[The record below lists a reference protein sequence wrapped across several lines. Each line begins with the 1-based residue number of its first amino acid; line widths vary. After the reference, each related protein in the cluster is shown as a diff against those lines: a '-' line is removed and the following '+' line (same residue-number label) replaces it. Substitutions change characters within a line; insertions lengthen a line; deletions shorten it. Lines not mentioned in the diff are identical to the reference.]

1 MVMDLALAI
10 PVEKSTNPA
19 IEADLYADAAAALNE
34 AEEYARAE
42 AACRVALALVPGHY
56 VALTNLGAALH
67 RLGRHQEAIQ
77 TSVAAAHANPG
88 CAEAFSNLG
97 VVLNDMQAMEL
108 SLQSH
113 NEAYRLAP
121 TNPHIRANRA
131 MALLMAGDLAQGFAE
146 FEARWDL
153 DPPPITGPR
162 WLGEP
167 LAGRRLLV
175 WDEGGYGDTLQF
187 IRYVGQLLAADAR
200 VVLRVQ
206 APLVRLVRQS
216 FPDAEAVVSSD
227 DPVPEFD
234 VHCPMISLAHVMG
247 TSLANVPGVTPYLIA
262 DPLQSS
268 HWQEALGRLGPV
280 RKIGL
285 VWAGAPRQGMKRV
298 HAMDKRRSINLDL
311 LAPLMAMPN
320 VHWISLQIGGGAE
333 IARTGFPLGNPMGRM
348 QDFADTAALVAGL
361 DLVISVDTAV
371 AHLAGALGVPVW
383 VMSRFDSCWRWL
395 AGREDTPW
403 YPGMRVFRQ
412 TQSGEWGGVIERVR
426 RELGA

>member
-1 MVMDLALAI
+1 MTMDVAL
-10 PVEKSTNPA
+10 VEMPTNPTV
-19 IEADLYADAAAALNE
+19 EADFYADAAAALNE

-146 FEARWDL
+146 FEARWQL
-153 DPPPITGPR
+153 SPPPISGPR
-162 WLGEP
+162 WQGEP
-167 LAGRRLLV
+167 LAGRVLLV

-187 IRYVGQLLAADAR
+187 IRYVGPLLAAGAR
-200 VVLRVQ
+200 VVLHVQ
-206 APLVRLVRQS
+206 APLVRLVRRS
-216 FPDAEAVVSSD
+216 FPQAQAVVSSD
-227 DPVPEFD
+227 DRLPEFD
-234 VHCPMISLAHVMG
+234 LHCPMISLAHVMG
-247 TSLANVPGVTPYLIA
+247 TTLDTVPGETPYLSP
-262 DPLQSS
+262 DPLQSA
-268 HWQEALGRLGPV
+268 HWREALGQLGAM

-285 VWAGAPRQGMKRV
+285 VWAGAPRQGMKLV
-298 HAMDKRRSINLDL
+298 HAMDQRRSMKLEL
-311 LAPLMAMPN
+311 LAPLMAVPD
-320 VHWISLQIGGGAE
+320 VQWISLQIGGGAD
-333 IARTGFPLGNPMGRM
+333 IARTGLPLGNPMARM

-361 DLVISVDTAV
+361 DMVISVDTAV
-371 AHLAGALGVPVW
+371 VHLAGALGVPVW
-383 VMSRFDSCWRWL
+383 VMSRFDACWRWL

-403 YPGMRVFRQ
+403 YPRMRVFRQ
-412 TQSGEWGGVIERVR
+412 EIPGEWGGVVERVR
-426 RELGA
+426 RELLS